1 MILQSLS
8 SVPRVPLV
16 RLHRAEASPDK
27 VELGRGLLTRIGRFV
42 SDSITQILEDPSDLG
57 TGYAPL
63 RVPADGPER
72 EEYFHKKFLRDTT
85 RQFGKDSFESLGQ
98 VLGLADFY
106 AKRYQGMQAAPLYDR
121 AVAILDREFE
131 ARGDDAQ
138 VSRVAGAA
146 TGADG
151 AAGVYA
157 RAAGF
162 YESYAKPEQALGCW
176 SKAIALRE
184 KLGQPADQERLE
196 LAFYHQRQGRH
207 DLAEGVLRTTLE
219 RRIERLGAGHPEL
232 AEIADKVPAF
242 DRLSSALFG
251 LQNTRRDA
259 HGKGWLLAAN
269 YRELNRVYANL
280 GLPAAASEM
289 GDCAREAELADKV
302 KGPSYPGQR
311 EDLEWL
317 LGYYR
322 RTDDQT
328 SAFHVEKRLNR

>member
-1 MILQSLS
+1 M
-8 SVPRVPLV
+8 
-16 RLHRAEASPDK
+16 
-27 VELGRGLLTRIGRFV
+27 
-42 SDSITQILEDPSDLG
+42 
-57 TGYAPL
+57 
-63 RVPADGPER
+63 
-72 EEYFHKKFLRDTT
+72 RDTS

-131 ARGDDAQ
+131 VRGDDGQ

-146 TGADG
+146 
-151 AAGVYA
+151 GVYA
-157 RAAGF
+157 QAAGF
-162 YESYAKPEQALGCW
+162 YENYAKPQQAVDCW
-176 SKAIALRE
+176 TKAITLRE
-184 KLGQPADQERLE
+184 KLGQPADQERLG

-207 DLAEGVLRTTLE
+207 DLAEGVPRTTLE

-280 GLPAAASEM
+280 GMPAAASEM

-302 KGPSYPGQR
+302 KGPAYPGLR
-311 EDLEWL
+311 ADLEWL
-317 LGYYR
+317 VGYYR
-322 RTDDQT
+322 RTGDQT
-328 SAFHVEKRLNR
+328 SAFHLQKRLDR